1 MKFVFFFLKKIL
13 KAKQICILYTYKP
26 QKGKMKRKE
35 INKRRTYIAKQKKKK
50 KKKKIHG
57 EKFESENWRRGIG
70 TELLIEDEE
79 K

>member
-1 MKFVFFFLKKIL
+1 
-13 KAKQICILYTYKP
+13 
-26 QKGKMKRKE
+26 MKRKE
-35 INKRRTYIAKQKKKK
+35 INKRRTYIAKQKK

>member
-1 MKFVFFFLKKIL
+1 MKFVFFFFKKIL

-35 INKRRTYIAKQKKKK
+35 INKRRTYTAKQ